1 MIRTVA
7 LALTLAAAALPAL
20 AQEPASRP
28 ACAVT
33 DDSKLPAALSGWLSR
48 NALGAAATAAEAG
61 KAALPLGKGVDGQ
74 LKRNGDVAFPVL
86 PGKPGGSV
94 SYGGLFEIPVEAA
107 GDYQVSLGTGAW
119 IEVVRDG
126 AAVESTAHAPGPPC
140 ASLKKTVVF
149 PLNPGRYLLEIS
161 GNADPVLPL
170 MVHRVK

>member
-1 MIRTVA
+1 MIRIAVFA
-7 LALTLAAAALPAL
+7 LALSAALPAL

-33 DDSKLPAALSGWLSR
+33 DDSKLPPALAGWRSRAAL
-48 NALGAAATAAEAG
+48 AAAATPADAG
-61 KAALPLGKGVDGQ
+61 KAALPLGRGIDGQ
-74 LKRNGDVAFPVL
+74 LKRNGEVAFPVL
-86 PGKPGGSV
+86 PAKPGGSV
-94 SYGGLFEIPVEAA
+94 SYGGLFEIPIEAA

-149 PLNPGRYLLEIS
+149 PLSPGRYLLEIS
-161 GNADPVLPL
+161 GNAEAVLPL